1 MYTVY
6 KINADE
12 LNENFIASIKA
23 QFQHKDIEIAICET
37 AQAEQDETGYLL
49 RDPANKERLLKA
61 IDNVREGKLV
71 TVHLDELQ

>member
-12 LNENFIASIKA
+12 LNENFLASIKA

-37 AQAEQDETGYLL
+37 AETEQSETDYLL
-49 RDPANKERLLKA
+49 SNPVNRARLLAA
-61 IDNVREGKLV
+61 IDNINKGHFVSV
-71 TVHLDELQ
+71 DLDALS

>member
-1 MYTVY
+1 MYTLY

-37 AQAEQDETGYLL
+37 AQTEQDETDYLL
-49 RDPANKERLLKA
+49 HHPANKARLLEA
-61 IDNVREGKLV
+61 IGNVKKGEWV
-71 TVHLDELQ
+71 TVDLDDLS

>member
-37 AQAEQDETGYLL
+37 AQAEQDETDYLL
-49 RDPANKERLLKA
+49 RDPANKTRLLEA
-61 IDNVREGKLV
+61 IDNVKKGKLV
-71 TVHLDELQ
+71 TVDLNDL

>member
-23 QFQHKDIEIAICET
+23 QFQHQYIEIAICET
-37 AQAEQDETGYLL
+37 AQAEQDETDYLL
-49 RDPANKERLLKA
+49 RDPANKARLLEA
-61 IDNVREGKLV
+61 INNVTNSKLV
-71 TVHLDELQ
+71 TVDLNNLS

>member
-1 MYTVY
+1 MYTLY

-37 AQAEQDETGYLL
+37 AQTEQDETGYLL
-49 RDPANKERLLKA
+49 RHPANKARLLEA
-61 IDNVREGKLV
+61 IDNIKKDECVSV
-71 TVHLDELQ
+71 NLDDLS